1 MMAVGNDCTMRH
13 LRGKPVWVYPD
24 TYRKI
29 KTMELEGQDYFVLVK
44 DLRLLEAP
52 HELEDEA
59 DLEVRP
65 TAASSDGGGKSLSE
79 GDDKHG
85 SGPAKRKR
93 RRPSA
98 SLGPRQPEAP
108 PVKQTICSFWR
119 DDKCRRGLFCAFAH
133 GADELGSKIPPLPKG
148 VNFREG
154 P

>member
-1 MMAVGNDCTMRH
+1 M
-13 LRGKPVWVYPD
+13 
-24 TYRKI
+24 
-29 KTMELEGQDYFVLVK
+29 EGQDYFVLVK

-52 HELEDEA
+52 HELENEA

-65 TAASSDGGGKSLSE
+65 TAASSDGGGKSD

-108 PVKQTICSFWR
+108 PVKQTICSFWM

-148 VNFREG
+148 VKFREG
-154 P
+154 CKAFHTIGMPCLAGKGCPWLHDQGARSGKMR